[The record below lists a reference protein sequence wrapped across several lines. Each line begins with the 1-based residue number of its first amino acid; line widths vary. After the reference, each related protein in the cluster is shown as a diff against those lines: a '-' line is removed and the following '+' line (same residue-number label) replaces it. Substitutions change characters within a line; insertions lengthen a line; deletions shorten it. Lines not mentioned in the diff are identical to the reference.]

1 MRRLPRQRLFALV
14 MAAALLV
21 VVVIWSGLGLRP
33 ALDHDRDTVI
43 ELMEGP
49 SGLEEV
55 RLSEE
60 LVREYPF
67 IYAGIQ
73 LDKIYEL
80 NLNSRTFTAD
90 GEIWLEWLPDVEALL
105 QKHGDDPADLIT
117 LANRIETWDS
127 TFEPS
132 SDAPR
137 ELSGGRRQQLYHFS
151 SRFYDDEVDFRR
163 DPFDMLRLPV
173 IVELKPLWT
182 SQKYAD
188 LRLLPEP
195 SNDNLVGELGSLSGY
210 QLESASFT
218 PYLRRTS
225 NRAVASRI
233 GLPLPTPS
241 PQSLGTHRCKW

>member
-1 MRRLPRQRLFALV
+1 MPRQSLFALV
-14 MAAALLV
+14 MAAGLL
-21 VVVIWSGLGLRP
+21 VVVIWSGLGLGLRP

-132 SDAPR
+132 SDAPH

-195 SNDNLVGELGSLSGY
+195 SNDNLVG
-210 QLESASFT
+210 
-218 PYLRRTS
+218 
-225 NRAVASRI
+225 
-233 GLPLPTPS
+233 
-241 PQSLGTHRCKW
+241 KWGP

>member
-1 MRRLPRQRLFALV
+1 MRRLSRPRLIVLV
-14 MAAALLV
+14 LIAALTIAL
-21 VVVIWSGLGLRP
+21 ILGGRQLIGQSQSEI
-33 ALDHDRDTVI
+33 LDQDSITEV
-43 ELMEGP
+43 MEGP
-49 SGLEEV
+49 SGLQGV
-55 RLSEE
+55 RISEA
-60 LVREYPF
+60 LVQKHPF
-67 IYAGIQ
+67 IYAGIH

-90 GEIWLEWLPDVEALL
+90 GEIWLEWLPEVEALL
-105 QKHGDDPADLIT
+105 QKHGDDPAELIT

-132 SDAPR
+132 TDAPR

-195 SNDNLVGELGSLSGY
+195 SDDNLVGELGSLSGY

-218 PYLRRTS
+218 PVSYTHLT
-225 NRAVASRI
+225 
-233 GLPLPTPS
+233 LPT
-241 PQSLGTHRCKW
+241 TD